1 MKLNGN
7 WEGLTAKEYEG
18 TSGNT
23 LNLYCGDGSKCA
35 FKMGAFYCL

>member
-1 MKLNGN
+1 MED

-18 TSGNT
+18 TFSNI
-23 LNLYCGDGSKCA
+23 LNLYCDGSKCA